1 MGQYCLQ
8 VPWKVQTSKSGA
20 DFFFPSKCQQHC
32 GFQLFDHSII
42 NPQDW
47 NFNSSQSRTHVVPK
61 RQLTSQLCLFIN
73 WDCLVIKIFEVVSES
88 RALRQ
93 TLVRVSTPIVK
104 HHDQSNLG
112 CKGFIYFILQPSS
125 HTLPLRKVSVE
136 TQSKNLEAE
145 TREEAM
151 EESC

>member
-1 MGQYCLQ
+1 
-8 VPWKVQTSKSGA
+8 
-20 DFFFPSKCQQHC
+20 
-32 GFQLFDHSII
+32 
-42 NPQDW
+42 
-47 NFNSSQSRTHVVPK
+47 
-61 RQLTSQLCLFIN
+61 
-73 WDCLVIKIFEVVSES
+73 VIKIFEVVSES